1 MSSASTIFPANRLA
15 PLRGIRCREL
25 LRLHRPQYA
34 QHLVQFYQD
43 ESFIIDNTSFLAAQT
58 LVSGDSSVIV
68 ATEPRLSRIGERIAA
83 CGLNLNVLQTLGRYV
98 AVDATEALTQFMI
111 DAQPDEKKF
120 DQVIGGILRGVESNS
135 EHGFVFVFGEMVEL
149 LCAAKKPA
157 AAVQLEKF
165 WNALAARNHF
175 SLYCA
180 YSLSSL
186 GDVPDADTLMQIC
199 AEHSLTIPTETPI

>member
-1 MSSASTIFPANRLA
+1 
-15 PLRGIRCREL
+15 
-25 LRLHRPQYA
+25 
-34 QHLVQFYQD
+34 
-43 ESFIIDNTSFLAAQT
+43 
-58 LVSGDSSVIV
+58 
-68 ATEPRLSRIGERIAA
+68 
-83 CGLNLNVLQTLGRYV
+83 V
-98 AVDATEALTQFMI
+98 AVDATEALAQFMI
-111 DAQPDEKKF
+111 GAQSDEKKF
-120 DQVIGGILRGVESNS
+120 DQVIGGIIRGAESNS
-135 EHGFVFVFGEMVEL
+135 EHGFVLVFGEMVEL

-157 AAVQLEKF
+157 AAVHLEKF